1 MTSSPA
7 SDVQSEA
14 PPPER
19 RVSLPV
25 RLFRFVENAVVV
37 FTLAAMVLM
46 PLLEALFRELGW
58 SGISGSPQFVQHGS
72 LILGL
77 IGGAI
82 AARHGRLLSMATAE
96 FLPKGWPTGVAKVFS
111 GTVAAV
117 ISGVLCIASIQ
128 YVVEEYRSIGE
139 LAYGIRPWMLEM
151 AMPIGF
157 SLIAV
162 RIVLHAGRTWRGKT
176 VAGVLA
182 AALLGFFVLTNPRF
196 WRWTADNLEDWV
208 AWTRDARPGWLW
220 SWVSD
225 GLPGWLE
232 GLRKIVPTIL
242 PETLFWPALGVL
254 LGSIFLGGPI
264 FVMLGGA
271 AVVLFWG
278 DQDTLASLP
287 IDHYRLVINP
297 QLPALALF
305 TLVGYVLAQ
314 GGASKRLVR
323 VFMAWFGWTRGG
335 PAVVT
340 ILVCAFFTSF
350 TGASGVTILALG
362 GLLLP
367 ALQTAGYGERRALGL
382 LTGAGSLGMLL
393 PPCLPL
399 ILYSVIASQQEMDVR
414 VENMFLAAIGPGV
427 VLLAVTGAVGWWM
440 GPSRGQ
446 YKRPAFNLREG
457 LAALWGAKWEL
468 LLPVLCLTVI
478 FKGWMTVVEAAALTA
493 LYAVLS
499 QTLLSRDLKIFRDVP
514 RVFVETALVIGG
526 VLLILGVA
534 QMLTNWLVKK
544 ELFIDDDYL
553 PLVDY
558 LVNWVTTAVKS
569 PLLFL
574 LLLNAF
580 LLVVGCLMDVYSAI
594 IVILPLLAPIAMRY
608 NIHPLH
614 LGVIFLANL
623 ELGFLTPPVGMN
635 LFLASYR
642 FNRPMLEICRAILPI
657 LLVQL
662 TGVLLIT
669 YVPQIALL
677 LPQWLGT

>member
-1 MTSSPA
+1 MTSAPA

-14 PPPER
+14 QPPAPAR
-19 RVSLPV
+19 APSLIV
-25 RLFRFVENAVVV
+25 RIFRLVENTIVVL
-37 FTLAAMVLM
+37 TLAAMMIL
-46 PLLEALFRELGW
+46 PLLESLFRKLARP
-58 SGISGSPQFVQHGS
+58 GISGSTQFVQHGS

-77 IGGAI
+77 LGGAI
-82 AARHGRLLSMATAE
+82 AARQGRLLSMATAE
-96 FLPKGWPTGVAKVFS
+96 FLPKGWPSAAAKVFS
-111 GTVAAV
+111 GAVAAV
-117 ISGVLCIASIQ
+117 ISAALCIASIQ
-128 YVVEEYRSIGE
+128 YVIEEYKSTE
-139 LAYGIRPWMLEM
+139 VLAYGICPWMLEL

-157 SLIAV
+157 GLIAL
-162 RIVLHAGRTWRGKT
+162 RIVLHSGQGWRGRTI
-176 VAGVLA
+176 AAVLA
-182 AALLGFFVLTNPRF
+182 AGTLAFLVLTNPRF
-196 WRWTADNLEDWV
+196 ARWAPEALPAGL
-208 AWTRDARPGWLW
+208 AWAG
-220 SWVSD
+220 
-225 GLPGWLE
+225 
-232 GLRKIVPTIL
+232 KIAPTIE

-254 LGSIFLGGPI
+254 LASIFLGGPI

-271 AVVLFWG
+271 AVVFFWS
-278 DQDTLASLP
+278 DVRTLASLP
-287 IDHYRLVINP
+287 IDHYKLVTNP

-314 GGASKRLVR
+314 GGASARLVR
-323 VFMAWFGWTRGG
+323 VFMAWFGWARGG

-362 GLLLP
+362 GLLMP
-367 ALQTAGYGERRALGL
+367 ALLSAGYAPRRALGL

-399 ILYSVIASQQEMDVR
+399 ILYAVIASQQRMDVT
-414 VENMFLAAIGPGV
+414 VENMFLAAIGPGI
-427 VLLAVTGAVGWWM
+427 VLLVVTGALGWWM
-440 GPSRGQ
+440 GPSRKQ
-446 YKRPAFNLREG
+446 YTPPPFRLREG

-478 FKGWMTVVEAAALTA
+478 FKGWMTVVEASALTA

-499 QTLLSRDLKIFRDVP
+499 QTLLRLDLKFTCKLP
-514 RVFVETALVIGG
+514 RVLVETALVIGG

-534 QMLTNWLVKK
+534 QMLTNYILYKQIIVDD
-544 ELFIDDDYL
+544 IDI

-558 LVNWVTTAVKS
+558 LVDQVTAAVKS

-580 LLVVGCLMDVYSAI
+580 LLAVGCLMDVYSAI

-608 NIHPLH
+608 DIHPLH

-662 TGVLLIT
+662 IGVLLIT

-677 LPQWLGT
+677 LPQWLGK